1 MQQHLFIAS
10 QFPGITHQM
19 QAVIEVHALVVVGDD
34 LGVHFDLGVEL
45 HLVQVIEV
53 QFEGEQRVAAGLAAV
68 AVQAQAIHQGI
79 GGVAENQQVEGV
91 AQVAVVVDPV
101 GDDGGLVG
109 GEGGHGLTSNMC
121 GDGTV
126 AFASKPAPTG
136 DRVVSDTCDQMWER
150 ACSRRGQTCWPISLR
165 FTR

>member
-1 MQQHLFIAS
+1 M
-10 QFPGITHQM
+10 
-19 QAVIEVHALVVVGDD
+19 
-34 LGVHFDLGVEL
+34 
-45 HLVQVIEV
+45 

-109 GEGGHGLTSNMC
+109 GEGGHG
-121 GDGTV
+121 
-126 AFASKPAPTG
+126 F
-136 DRVVSDTCDQMWER
+136 
-150 ACSRRGQTCWPISLR
+150 
-165 FTR
+165 